1 MLQKSKE
8 EIKNYNERFDQHLQE
23 LKDIKSETIRLY
35 DYTKFLKE
43 TTTRLYSKLI
53 EQQKHISSLT
63 TSFEELLY
71 KINVSTIVGN
81 KIDADKL
88 EIETKQFNK
97 FVDIRADNI

>member
-43 TTTRLYSKLI
+43 TTNRLYSKLI